1 MILAFT
7 SAFDAF
13 SVSTGTLKGEP
24 IATEHFNR
32 KDGEDLLSGRVQKM
46 LRDDI
51 TLIAVAVG
59 PGSFTGVRIGIAL
72 ASGLA
77 MARGIEAVGVS
88 TLYAQALKQSHK
100 KTNKELNKKT
110 DKKPNLVLLTA
121 GNHNHYRQNFTMKE
135 GIPTPLDE
143 PQIVEGDIPISPPAS
158 PSSNGLFCAE
168 EILKLAA
175 RKVTLPL
182 APLYIRNIK

>member
-13 SVSTGTLKGEP
+13 SVSVGTLKGEP
-24 IATEHFNR
+24 TATENFNR
-32 KDGEDLLSGRVQKM
+32 KDGEDLLASKVQKM
-46 LRDDI
+46 MGDDI
-51 TLIAVAVG
+51 ALIATAAG

-88 TLYAQALKQSHK
+88 TLYAQALKQS
-100 KTNKELNKKT
+100 NEN
-110 DKKPNLVLLTA
+110 PNEKNHLVMLTA
-121 GNHNHYRQNFTMKE
+121 GNNNHYRQNFAVNKKM
-135 GIPTPLDE
+135 PTPLEE
-143 PQIVEGDIPISPPAS
+143 PQIVEGDTPTPM
-158 PSSNGLFCAE
+158 SSNELFCAE

-175 RKVTLPL
+175 NKITVPL
-182 APLYIRNIK
+182 VPLYIKTSK